1 MIKKAFILGACFLL
15 AWACSKDSGT
25 QTVTPAKAL
34 GSYARL
40 ATHFSLDTLPGYRVL
55 SIAQPWNGSTAV
67 YRWVLEDSTRH
78 CPDCVLPDSLRAWPR
93 LKVPLRRLVVLGS
106 AQIAFLERLGA
117 LDRIVGVGNRSY
129 IYSPALH
136 RRLDSLSLPAV
147 GNGSELNL
155 EQVLQLAPDAVLTF
169 GMGAAIYDDYPRL
182 LKARL
187 PAVLTAEWMEDHP
200 LARLEWMRFIGVLV
214 GKEALADSLFEQS
227 VAKYDSLSALV
238 KARQLPRPL
247 VLLGFPAGDNWQ
259 AGGGQSYM
267 ARLIA
272 DAGGRYVW
280 ERQPESGIYV
290 LPLEKA
296 LQEGAPADYWLHPS
310 SWRSRAEVQAAEG
323 RVRMLKSWNE
333 GKVYQHCKRLGP
345 YGSIDFYESGV
356 VRPELVLEDL
366 VRLLHP
372 GLLPEADLY
381 YYKRLE

>member
-1 MIKKAFILGACFLL
+1 MLALALLGG
-15 AWACSKDSGT
+15 CSKDEHR
-25 QTVTPAKAL
+25 QTSPPAKASA
-34 GSYARL
+34 SYARM
-40 ATHFSLDTLPGYRVL
+40 ASHFSLDTIAGWRVL
-55 SIAQPWNGSTAV
+55 SINQPWNGSTSV
-67 YRWVLEDSTRH
+67 YRWVLEDSARQ
-78 CPDCVLPDSLRAWPR
+78 CQGCVLPDSLRDSPR

-129 IYSPALH
+129 IYSPSLH
-136 RRLDSLSLPAV
+136 RRLDSLSLPSV
-147 GNGSELNL
+147 GNGSELDL
-155 EQVLQLAPDAVLTF
+155 EQVLQLKPDAVLTF

-182 LKARL
+182 TKARL

-200 LARLEWMRFIGVLV
+200 LARLEWIRFVGVLV
-214 GKEALADSLFEQS
+214 GKEASADSLFQES
-227 VAKYDSLSALV
+227 LAAYDSLHALV
-238 KARQLPRPL
+238 KAKSLPRPL
-247 VLLGFPAGDNWQ
+247 VLLGFPSGDNWQ

-280 ERQPESGIYV
+280 EDQPESGIYV

-296 LQEGAPADYWLHPS
+296 LQEGASADYWLHPS
-310 SWRSRAEVQAAEG
+310 SWRSRSEVQTAEG
-323 RVRMLKSWNE
+323 RVRLLKSWKE
-333 GKVYQHCKRLGP
+333 GRVYQHCKRIGP

-366 VRLLHP
+366 VRVLHP
-372 GLLPEADLY
+372 GLLPEKELY